1 MNIRGDV
8 IGRICGAIFKNLAG
22 FECKRRKNN
31 RVKMLGTGEPCA
43 KKAKY
48 DLQRK
53 YNERRK
59 EKPRKP
65 QFSLNFQ
72 FNFGEEGEMRETN
85 KRFVRLRNMANLRA
99 GRSNADFLQALLD
112 RYEGKNQD
120 VNPPEMNSVA
130 IQANSTESVFE
141 LFAQREEKKVD
152 FGCQWPCGEAAPCTQ
167 LLSPARIDERFFICG
182 QDSLEV
188 LLQQTSS
195 ACACGCP
202 YVFDELNRN
211 MDGHVLRVEFSCQN
225 GHKIKWASSS
235 VLGTKYTANCR

>member
-1 MNIRGDV
+1 
-8 IGRICGAIFKNLAG
+8 
-22 FECKRRKNN
+22 
-31 RVKMLGTGEPCA
+31 MLGPGEPCA

-48 DLQRK
+48 YLQQK

-65 QFSLNFQ
+65 QLSLYLQ

-85 KRFVRLRNMANLRA
+85 QRFVRLRNMANLRA

-112 RYEGKNQD
+112 RYEGKYQD
-120 VNPPEMNSVA
+120 VTRPEMHLVESPS
-130 IQANSTESVFE
+130 NSTESVFA
-141 LFAQREEKKVD
+141 LHTHKEKKVD
-152 FGCQWPCGEAAPCTQ
+152 VSCQWPCGEAAPYTQ
-167 LLSPARIDERFFICG
+167 VLSPARIEERFFVCG

-188 LLQQTSS
+188 LLQATSR
-195 ACACGCP
+195 ACPCGCP
-202 YVFDELNRN
+202 YVFDELSRN
-211 MDGHVLRVEFSCQN
+211 MDGHVLRLQFSCQN